1 MTRTLR
7 APSENEIEQL
17 RRTTTYNIVLVR
29 FDDAGSRKPMSS
41 MPYSN

>member
-17 RRTTTYNIVLVR
+17 RRTPTYYTVLVR
-29 FDDAGSRKPMSS
+29 FDDA
-41 MPYSN
+41 